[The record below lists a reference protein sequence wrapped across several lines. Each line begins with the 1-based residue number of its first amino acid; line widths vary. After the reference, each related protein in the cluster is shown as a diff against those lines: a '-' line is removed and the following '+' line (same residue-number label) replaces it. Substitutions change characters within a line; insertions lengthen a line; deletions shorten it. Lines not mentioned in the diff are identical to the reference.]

1 MSQSLCVS
9 LFLSLSARTTSLNVV
24 IVVVIQSLSHA
35 QLFMIPWA
43 AAGQASLSI
52 TNSQSLLKLMSTE
65 SVMPKNHL
73 IFCHPL
79 LLMPLLFPCIRVFSN
94 ESVLC
99 IRRPKYWSFSFSLSP
114 SNEYSGLMSFSI
126 DWFNLLTVQGIL
138 KSLLQHHNSKASV
151 LQCSAFFMVHLSHP

>member
-52 TNSQSLLKLMSTE
+52 TNSQSLLKLMSI
-65 SVMPKNHL
+65 H
-73 IFCHPL
+73 
-79 LLMPLLFPCIRVFSN
+79 RVGN
-94 ESVLC
+94 A
-99 IRRPKYWSFSFSLSP
+99 I
-114 SNEYSGLMSFSI
+114 
-126 DWFNLLTVQGIL
+126 Q
-138 KSLLQHHNSKASV
+138 
-151 LQCSAFFMVHLSHP
+151 LSHPLSSPSPHAFTLSLYQGLFQ